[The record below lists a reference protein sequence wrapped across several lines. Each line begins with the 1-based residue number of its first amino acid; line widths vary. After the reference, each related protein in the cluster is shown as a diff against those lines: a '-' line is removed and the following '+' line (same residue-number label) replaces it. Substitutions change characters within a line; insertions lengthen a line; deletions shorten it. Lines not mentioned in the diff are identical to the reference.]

1 MSLNSI
7 GDQARAFALHVASN
21 RLKTTL
27 TTLTREVASGEV
39 ADLGLRLQG
48 NTRALNE
55 IEGRLGTTR
64 QLQRNGAEAATQLQ
78 GVQDLFDA
86 VRVTVGD
93 LGIALASDPFAGA
106 GVELGTRA
114 AETAQTFEAVVQRLN
129 GTNSNRYLLSG
140 QASDVAPLS
149 DASQILDA
157 LQGATTGLTT
167 AGDVAQAIGD
177 WFDAPQGGGGFLDV
191 AYHGTFGPGQR
202 IPVGDGVAVDI
213 TTTAASPAVRDLL
226 KGLATA
232 AILDRGVLSGNPA
245 EARQLTVQAGRRM
258 IDAETTLLGEMGRVG
273 LGQQMID
280 RAQSANSAALD
291 TLERS
296 RNDIRRADPFET
308 AAALTEV
315 QAQLES
321 LYAVT
326 ARLSKLKL
334 VDYLR

>member
-27 TTLTREVASGEV
+27 TTLTQEVASGEV
-39 ADLGLRLQG
+39 ADLGMRLQG

-64 QLQRNGAEAATQLQ
+64 QLQRNGAEAALQLQ

-86 VRVTVGD
+86 VRVTVGG
-93 LGIALASDPFAGA
+93 LGIALASNPFGGA

-114 AETAQTFEAVVQRLN
+114 TETAQTFEAVVQRLN

-157 LQGATTGLTT
+157 LQVATIGLTT
-167 AGDVAQAIGD
+167 ATDVARAVSD
-177 WFDAPQGGGGFLDV
+177 WFDAPQGAGGFLDV
-191 AYHGTFGPGQR
+191 AYHGTMGPGQR
-202 IPVGDGVAVDI
+202 IPVGDGIVVDI
-213 TTTAASPAVRDLL
+213 TTTAASPAVRDML

-245 EARQLTVQAGRRM
+245 EARQLTVQAGWRL
-258 IDAETTLLGEMGRVG
+258 IDADTALLAEMGRVG
-273 LGQQMID
+273 LGQQVID
-280 RAQSANSAALD
+280 RAQSGNAAALD

-315 QAQLES
+315 QTQIES

>member
-1 MSLNSI
+1 MSVNSI

-27 TTLTREVASGEV
+27 TTLTKEVSSGEV
-39 ADLGLRLQG
+39 ADLGMRLQG

-64 QLQRNGAEAATQLQ
+64 QLQRNGAEAANQLQ

-86 VRVTVGD
+86 VRVTIGG

-106 GVELGTRA
+106 GVDLGTRA
-114 AETAQTFEAVVQRLN
+114 TEVAQTFDAVIQRLN
-129 GTNSNRYLLSG
+129 GTNSNRFLLSG

-149 DASQILDA
+149 GGAEILDA
-157 LQGATTGLTT
+157 LQVATTGLTS
-167 AGDVAQAIGD
+167 ASDVAQAISD
-177 WFDAPQGGGGFLDV
+177 WFDAPQGSGGFVDV
-191 AYHGTFGPGQR
+191 AYHGTLGAGQR
-202 IPVGDGVAVDI
+202 IPVGEGIAVEI
-213 TTTAASPAVRDLL
+213 TTTAAAPAVRDLL

-232 AILDRGVLSGNPA
+232 AILDRGVLAGNPV
-245 EARQLTVQAGRRM
+245 ESRQLTVQAGRRL
-258 IDAETTLLGEMGRVG
+258 IDADTALLGEMGRIG
-273 LGQQMID
+273 LGQQVID
-280 RAQSANSAALD
+280 RAQSANAAALD

-315 QAQLES
+315 QTQLES